1 MAVKL
6 RLSVINLVVLV
17 ILAGFLITIIQTAS
31 VESDKK
37 KPDESVDNSKET
49 SEKTVED
56 AGIPLLDRVKRWT
69 SLASDKLPKSFSF
82 KKPAAPASEDSNGPA
97 EKVKGTATKGY
108 EIGKKAT
115 QDVIDSVGQAAQ
127 KTGETIKQTAG
138 KAHGEL

>member
-82 KKPAAPASEDSNGPA
+82 KKPASEDSNGPA